1 MFDGVCAMASAR
13 WRGGEVLAEKGVRE
27 DLMGAPDAPVDLRP
41 GNVAL
46 ASYRATS
53 ARAANAG
60 FESLEDMHCAIIATK
75 DIPKSAEV
83 FVSYGETYWLSRLA
97 DS

>member
-1 MFDGVCAMASAR
+1 MASAR
-13 WRGGEVLAEKGVRE
+13 WRGGEVLAEKGVWE
-27 DLMGAPDAPVDLRP
+27 DLLGAHDAPVALRP
-41 GNVAL
+41 GNDAL

-60 FESLEDMHCAIIATK
+60 FESLEDMHCAIIATQ
-75 DIPKSAEV
+75 DIAKGAEV